1 MMSTVFKSKFA
12 GLKLI
17 LLWLLLLILTMATAL
32 LAEPY
37 TVTIGLVA
45 IVLLVTVVKAKVLVD
60 SFMGLRNAPLFW
72 RVMLLAYAPV
82 LGVIITLTYA
92 F

>member
-1 MMSTVFKSKFA
+1 MSTVCKPKFT

-17 LLWLLLLILTMATAL
+17 LLWLLLLILTLAAAL

-45 IVLLVTVVKAKVLVD
+45 IVLFVTAIKAKVLVD
-60 SFMGLRNAPLFW
+60 SFMGLKNAPLFW
-72 RVMLLAYAPV
+72 RVLLLAYVPV

>member
-1 MMSTVFKSKFA
+1 MSTVCKSKFT

-72 RVMLLAYAPV
+72 RVMLLAYTPV